1 MVTICGRPVFGD
13 VTNLI
18 QAESP
23 HCTTKIAIKG
33 RAIIGKVATKG
44 VKSPRALEAIFRSEQ
59 IEDMLEERCVTDEI
73 LANMRI
79 SEGKNMWAAG
89 RSSKEL
95 TTDVRAGLPLGAP
108 ARSAAVWMLGR
119 LAEHV
124 QLPETH
130 HLDAMLVLD
139 MYCLHRPDALDCS
152 TLAAL
157 CAAITRLVK
166 KNEDA
171 LPTEELASVPM
182 EACRLAQWL
191 QSSGYPHLE
200 TWVTHQNV
208 NQQEHAVLTALGW
221 NLKMPTVQDWLTVL
235 FARLNVFTCSGLM
248 HLLTP
253 LQQYNFQFARLLAA
267 HCPTTVACGA
277 NRIAQGL
284 LCLGLVSAHIL
295 PADTFG
301 LVELAWPAEGAAQ
314 QCRPESL
321 AFLLDG
327 LEAATGS
334 DVATLRADTH
344 LVNQTLLK
352 MRASGS

>member
-23 HCTTKIAIKG
+23 HCPMKIAKST
-33 RAIIGKVATKG
+33 AGKSVTKG
-44 VKSPRALEAIFRSEQ
+44 VKSPLEAIFRTEQ
-59 IEDMLEERCVTDEI
+59 IEDMLEEKCATDEI
-73 LANMRI
+73 LHNMRI

-95 TTDVRAGLPLGAP
+95 STDVEAGLPLGAP

-124 QLPETH
+124 QLPESH

-139 MYCLHRPDALDCS
+139 MYCLHRPGALEC
-152 TLAAL
+152 TNLAAL

-166 KNEDA
+166 KTEDA

-191 QSSGYPHLE
+191 HSSGYPHLE
-200 TWVTHQNV
+200 TWITHQDV

-221 NLKMPTVQDWLTVL
+221 NLKMSTVQDWLTVV
-235 FARLNVFTCSGLM
+235 FARLNVFTRSRLV

-267 HCPTTVACGA
+267 HCPTTAACGA

-301 LVELAWPAEGAAQ
+301 LVELAAPAWEGAAQ

-344 LVNQTLLK
+344 LVNETLFNL
-352 MRASGS
+352 RSSGS

>member
-1 MVTICGRPVFGD
+1 M
-13 VTNLI
+13 
-18 QAESP
+18 
-23 HCTTKIAIKG
+23 
-33 RAIIGKVATKG
+33 
-44 VKSPRALEAIFRSEQ
+44 
-59 IEDMLEERCVTDEI
+59 
-73 LANMRI
+73 
-79 SEGKNMWAAG
+79 
-89 RSSKEL
+89 
-95 TTDVRAGLPLGAP
+95 
-108 ARSAAVWMLGR
+108 WMLGR
-119 LAEHV
+119 LAERVH
-124 QLPETH
+124 LAETH

-139 MYCLHRPDALDCS
+139 MYCLHRPGALECT

-166 KNEDA
+166 KAEDA

-200 TWVTHQNV
+200 TWVTHRDV
-208 NQQEHAVLTALGW
+208 NQQEHEVLTALGW

-267 HCPTTVACGA
+267 HCPTTAACGA

-301 LVELAWPAEGAAQ
+301 LVELAAPAWEGAAQ

-344 LVNQTLLK
+344 LVNETLFIL
-352 MRASGS
+352 RSSGS